1 MASYTG
7 FDYSPGLKYLNEGID
22 SIGKTLTDKRKRDA
36 YGRIVEEDLS
46 GDNPNYTRAGNKL
59 MAMGET
65 GAAGRMLE
73 LGEAARGRVAGE
85 RATQNLQS
93 AIGGGRSIADIGSNA
108 QPAGRSLASI
118 GDPNDIESRFINT
131 VKGAG
136 LTNPIGLAAVAATGK
151 AESSFQPGNVNR
163 TWSDP
168 SQSGEPGQSGGIMSW
183 RADRLQNL
191 YSFAANRGE
200 RQPSVETQ
208 ALFLAKEDPALIPR
222 LNAARTPEEAN
233 GIMASAWRFAG
244 FDQPGGENA
253 RRLNLTRQYAQRF
266 GQQAQ
271 ADAPAPGASPAELP
285 GNGAGFAAPGGP
297 AMSGGTFNAITGNEP
312 LRPVFEA
319 EGASQ
324 PWMGSALQRQ
334 PQASQMARAAPLPPS
349 RPYNAGADIP
359 APGAMQAIGQMPQPS
374 PAMPDYSNEPDA
386 GSRTW
391 AMSQAAAAPNA
402 LAAALSRRPAAPRP
416 ASRFAAAFDRQ
427 ARPADMPAQGA
438 TPTQGPAVPR
448 QSAAGAT
455 QPPMDNRAVASQ
467 PVTPDNFLDV
477 RGARV
482 MEQARGRVESL
493 RKALMDPNLPASA
506 RQVGMSYL
514 QEAMETAKVPDSAKE
529 FVWARSM
536 GLTRS
541 RSPGEYAREK
551 ATDDPAALV
560 EKRRSVAASVGM
572 QPDDPRYDSF
582 LLTGTLTAKATPAAE
597 VDQRKEAAARAGV
610 KPGDPRYD
618 TYILTGKTPREDAQP
633 LTATDKKAILEADE
647 GVMAANT
654 AIEALRTAKQL
665 SPRALSGIAPGAR
678 AWLGN
683 NAWDGIVPDRL
694 ASPGASEATAE
705 LENVVT
711 SQALA
716 QMKSIFGTAPTEGE
730 RKILLE
736 IQGSIGQP
744 DNVRQKIYDRGIA
757 MAERRLGFN
766 QQRADELRG
775 GSYYKPGPT
784 GEGRPAPQ
792 APPRSAPQGRPQP
805 QRQQQPVAAPAP
817 AIEFLRANPGARDRF
832 DAKYG
837 QGAAASVLGQ

>member
-7 FDYSPGLKYLNEGID
+7 FDYSPGLKYLSEGID
-22 SIGKTLTDKRKRDA
+22 SIGKALADRRKRDA
-36 YGRIVEEDLS
+36 YGKIVEEDLAGPS
-46 GDNPNYTRAGNKL
+46 PNYTRAGNRL
-59 MAMGET
+59 FALGET
-65 GAAGRMLE
+65 GAAARMLE
-73 LGEAARGRVAGE
+73 LGEVARGRMAGE

-93 AIGGGRSIADIGSNA
+93 AIGGGRSIADIGA
-108 QPAGRSLASI
+108 TEQPSGRPLASI
-118 GDPNDIESRFINT
+118 GDPNEIERRFIGT

-151 AESSFQPGNVNR
+151 AESSFQPRNVNR

-168 SQSGEPGQSGGIMSW
+168 SESGKPGQSGGIMSW
-183 RADRLQNL
+183 RAERLQNL
-191 YSFAANRGE
+191 YSFAASRGE
-200 RQPSVETQ
+200 EQPSVETQ

-233 GIMASAWRFAG
+233 SIMANAWRFAG

-253 RRLNLTRQYAQRF
+253 RRLGLTRQYAQRF
-266 GQQAQ
+266 AQQAQ

-285 GNGAGFAAPGGP
+285 GNGTGFAVPGRS
-297 AMSGGTFNAITGNEP
+297 AMSGDTFNAITGGEA
-312 LRPVFEA
+312 LRSVFEA
-319 EGASQ
+319 EGVNQ

-334 PQASQMARAAPLPPS
+334 PQASQVARAAPLPPS
-349 RPYNAGADIP
+349 RPYNAVADIP
-359 APGAMQAIGQMPQPS
+359 APGARPAIGQMPQPA
-374 PAMPDYSNEPDA
+374 PAMPDYSNDADA

-391 AMSQAAAAPNA
+391 ALSQAAAAPNA
-402 LAAALSRRPAAPRP
+402 LVAALSPRPAASRP

-427 ARPADMPAQGA
+427 ERDADMPAPGA
-438 TPTQGPAVPR
+438 TPAQGSAGPSPAAR
-448 QSAAGAT
+448 SAEA
-455 QPPMDNRAVASQ
+455 PIDNRTLASQ
-467 PVTPDNFLDV
+467 PVTPDNFQDV
-477 RGARV
+477 RGARI
-482 MEQARGRVESL
+482 MEQARGRVEAL
-493 RKALMDPNLPASA
+493 RKALMDPNLPTGA

-536 GLTRS
+536 GLTRA
-541 RSPGEYAREK
+541 RSPAEYAREK
-551 ATDDPAALV
+551 ATDDPVALV
-560 EKRRSVAASVGM
+560 ERRRAVAASVGM

-582 LLTGTLTAKATPAAE
+582 LLTGTLTAKTTPAGE
-597 VDQRKEAAARAGV
+597 VDQRKEAAARAGI
-610 KPGDPRYD
+610 KPGDPRYE

-633 LTATDKKAILEADE
+633 LTATDKRAIMEADD
-647 GVMAANT
+647 GILAANT

-665 SPRALSGIAPGAR
+665 SPRALAGWGAGAKASIA
-678 AWLGN
+678 N
-683 NAWDGIVPDRL
+683 NLPDYLVPDGL
-694 ASPGASEATAE
+694 VASPQKAEATAE

-716 QMKSIFGTAPTEGE
+716 QLKSIFGAAPTEGE
-730 RKILLE
+730 RKILLD

-757 MAERRLGFN
+757 MAERRLAFN

-792 APPRSAPQGRPQP
+792 APPRSAPLGRPQP
-805 QRQQQPVAAPAP
+805 QRQQQGVTAPPA
-817 AIEFLRANPGARDRF
+817 AIEFLRANPGARDQF

-837 QGAAASVLGQ
+837 AGSAAAVLGQ